1 METEKIYYLEQYARR
16 FTARVLAC
24 EPGGGHWRVTLD
36 RTAFYP
42 EGGGQ
47 PGDRGVLGGVAVTD
61 TREHGGEVIHIC
73 AAPLA
78 PGEEL
83 SGEID
88 WSRRFD
94 FMQQHGGEHI
104 FSGLVHSRFGFDNV
118 GFHLGAETT
127 AIDFSGEISWDALM
141 ELERAANEIV
151 WRDTPVEV
159 SWPDADALAR
169 LDYRSKKQLSGAVR
183 IVSVPGAD
191 VCACCGTHVA
201 RTGEIGLIKIISAQR
216 LRGGTRAELV
226 CGTRAYEY
234 VRRVTEQ
241 NRKISALLSA
251 KPEETA
257 AAAER
262 VLAELESTQYRL
274 HGCEDRLF
282 RALAREN
289 AGRDAVVFMDG
300 LSSDALRRLA
310 TALAETGGRAAAFSS
325 NGGDEKGYK
334 YALIR
339 PASELGPL
347 LKELNSALHGRGG
360 GKPPL
365 AQGTVQATRA
375 EIEAFFAAR

>member
-1 METEKIYYLEQYARR
+1 METEKIYYRDQYARR
-16 FTARVLAC
+16 FTARVVAC
-24 EPGGGHWRVTLD
+24 EPCENHWRVTLD

-47 PGDRGVLGGVAVTD
+47 PGDRGTLGGAAVTD
-61 TREHGGEVIHIC
+61 TRRRGGEIVHIC

-78 PGEEL
+78 PGEEV

-88 WSRRFD
+88 WARRFD
-94 FMQQHGGEHI
+94 FMQQHSGEHI

-127 AIDFSGEISWDALM
+127 AIDFSGEVSWDALT

-151 WRDTPVEV
+151 WQDVPVEV

-169 LDYRSKKQLSGAVR
+169 LDYRSKKQLLGAVR
-183 IVSVPGAD
+183 IVTVPGAD

-226 CGTRAYEY
+226 CGARAYEH
-234 VRRVTEQ
+234 VRRVGEQ

-251 KPEETA
+251 RPEETA

-262 VLAELESTQYRL
+262 VLAELEGAQYRL

-282 RALAREN
+282 RALAHEN

-310 TALAETGGRAAAFSS
+310 MALAENGGRAAAFSS
-325 NGGDEKGYK
+325 DGGDEKGFR

-347 LKELNSALHGRGG
+347 VKELNSSLHGRGG

-365 AQGTVQATRA
+365 AQGTVQATRT